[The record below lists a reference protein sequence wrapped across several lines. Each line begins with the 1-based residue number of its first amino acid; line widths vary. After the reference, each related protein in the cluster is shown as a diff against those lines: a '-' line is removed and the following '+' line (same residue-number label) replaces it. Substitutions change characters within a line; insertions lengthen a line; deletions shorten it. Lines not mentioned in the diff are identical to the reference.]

1 MISNQKMKG
10 IVKAEKIDNDGMNED
25 MRHELD
31 VMENDG
37 IKPKLDLEVEFDKD
51 GMNEEMRHGIN
62 SPLRINVM
70 ENVDTE
76 LEIIITFLANVLFSF
91 SFFWPI

>member
-10 IVKAEKIDNDGMNED
+10 IVKAEKIDNDGMNEE

-51 GMNEEMRHGIN
+51 GMNEEMRQ
-62 SPLRINVM
+62 
-70 ENVDTE
+70 E
-76 LEIIITFLANVLFSF
+76 LSSSATWCFDALVHWCSGAFYLT
-91 SFFWPI
+91 